1 MTADF
6 QPPPPPCVKAQ
17 AAALRAAFPGYVVNV
32 IVSGRGDEPRYEV
45 VSRDGG
51 NPYCLMCATMRTA
64 VSPAERAWTGGGVC
78 GPDGLLVI

>member
-17 AAALRAAFPGYVVNV
+17 AAALQAAFLGYVVNV
-32 IVSGRGDEPRYEV
+32 IVPGRGDEPRYEV

-51 NPYCLMCATMRTA
+51 NPYCLISTDAREICRELRGARTPA
-64 VSPAERAWTGGGVC
+64 ASPAKSA
-78 GPDGLLVI
+78 

>member
-1 MTADF
+1 MTPDF
-6 QPPPPPCVKAQ
+6 EPPPPPARVQ
-17 AAALRAAFPGYVVNV
+17 AAALRAAFPGYIVNV
-32 IVSGRGDEPRYEV
+32 IVMAHGEKPRFEL

-78 GPDGLLVI
+78 GPNGLLVI